1 MPKGED
7 SVNYFVDTSLGSAVT
22 GIEKAQF
29 NRMQLFQQAGM
40 PATLLYLSY
49 GSRLHEHL
57 EKFGFADVGFSM
69 YDYFQ
74 NSQQHGPLYHFD
86 WRHYWQTICHY
97 RLREVPNTCDI
108 RVDNADGLFLMYA
121 HFLDKEATRLDY
133 VNYFDRHH
141 AKIRRDVY
149 DFRGFLSRTSLL
161 VEKGLT
167 DTELYFNPQQQ
178 VKLIKQFKQVN
189 GKTVLREI
197 TLKQYQQRDYFF
209 NDEAELRT
217 FFLDELAR
225 PGDIFFTDRNG
236 QMATS
241 LDRTRPDI
249 KICPVFHST
258 HVRVGQDIM
267 TGELKHGIYDYIL
280 AHPAR
285 FNGIVVSTDQQR
297 RDLLARFDNLPPVT
311 TIPVGFATPHPV
323 DVMRRDPYRIISV
336 ARYSPEKQLMHQVK
350 AIERLLPEFPRVQLH
365 MLGFGQKIQK
375 ELQAYIDEHNLG
387 EHVFLRGFQKDLT
400 SEYRQASLA
409 LMTSVEEGFS
419 LSTVEE
425 LSYGVPVIGYDIRY
439 GPNEM
444 IHDGENGFL
453 VPVND
458 QEKLYQKIREYLANP
473 DLQRT
478 FMGNAQHLVL
488 DYSPTKTL
496 QKWEKLVR
504 SLNNPVE

>member
-1 MPKGED
+1 
-7 SVNYFVDTSLGSAVT
+7 VNYFVDTSLGASVT

-29 NRMQLFQQAGM
+29 NRMQLFQTAGM

-57 EKFGFADVGFSM
+57 KKFGYQGVGFSM

-74 NSQQHGPLYHFD
+74 ESQQYAEQGRFD
-86 WRHYWQTICHY
+86 WRHYWQATCHY
-97 RLREVPNTCDI
+97 RLREVPDTWDV

-121 HFLDKEATRLDY
+121 HFLDKDCQHVDY
-133 VNYFDRHH
+133 INYFARHH
-141 AKIRRDVY
+141 HKIRRDVY
-149 DFRGFLSRTSLL
+149 DSRGFLSRTSLL
-161 VEKGLT
+161 VDKENT
-167 DTELYFNPQQQ
+167 NTELYYNPAQQ
-178 VKLIKQFKQVN
+178 VKLIKQFEQVN
-189 GKTVLREI
+189 GKTVLREV

-217 FFLDELAR
+217 FFFNELAR

-236 QMATS
+236 QMAPS
-241 LDRTRPDI
+241 LVQTRPDI

-258 HVRVGQDIM
+258 HVRAGQDIV
-267 TGELKHGIYDYIL
+267 TGELKHGIYDFIL
-280 AHPAR
+280 AHPER
-285 FNGIVVSTDQQR
+285 FNGIVVSTEQQR
-297 RDLLARFDNLPPVT
+297 VDLLARYQNLPPIS

-323 DVMRRDPYRIISV
+323 DVMNRDPYRIISV
-336 ARYSPEKQLMHQVK
+336 ARYSPEKQLLHQVK
-350 AIERLLPEFPRVQLH
+350 AIERLVPEFPKIQLH
-365 MLGFGQKIQK
+365 MLGFGQKIQN
-375 ELQAYIDEHNLG
+375 ELQTYIDAHQLKD
-387 EHVFLRGFQKDLT
+387 HVFLRGFQKDLT
-400 SEYRQASLA
+400 HEYQRASLA

-458 QEKLYQKIREYLANP
+458 QEQLYQKIREYLSDVN
-473 DLQRT
+473 LQYT
-478 FMGNAQHLVL
+478 FMGNAQRLVQA
-488 DYSPTKTL
+488 YSPVKTM
-496 QKWEKLVR
+496 QKWESLVQ
-504 SLNNPVE
+504 SLNNPVK